1 MQTRNQNSNIIILL
15 IKFLALKTFM
25 VALFLTQQQ
34 NNMLEILSKP
44 YFLIILITFYVLSR
58 IKHDLLWQV

>member
-44 YFLIILITFYVLSR
+44 YFLIILITFYVYISH
-58 IKHDLLWQV
+58 KA